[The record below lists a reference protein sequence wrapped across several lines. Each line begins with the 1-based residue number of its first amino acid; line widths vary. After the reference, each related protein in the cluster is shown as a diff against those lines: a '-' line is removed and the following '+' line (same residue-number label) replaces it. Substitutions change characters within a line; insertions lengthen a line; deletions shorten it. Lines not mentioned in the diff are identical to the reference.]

1 MVEMSDMTHSTAT
14 AKSPREHMLAEAFL
28 MLWRD
33 KFAFL
38 SALFLLLVVFAAFFG
53 PSLLTDQAL
62 QMNLRGRNAPPFELE
77 RGWIYFLGADNLGR
91 SLLARLVIGSRYTLM
106 IAGSAV
112 VLALVAGTILGLVA
126 GYRQG
131 RIATI
136 ILRAADILMSFP
148 SLLLALIV
156 LFVLAPSVANVVLV
170 LALSRVP
177 VYLRTCRA
185 EVLEIRER
193 QFVKAAKVLGASH
206 ARIVFLHILPNVVPT
221 LLTLA
226 TLEFAAVMLS
236 ESSLSFLGLG
246 VQAPAVTW
254 GLMVADGRGYLAS
267 AWWLSFWPGVTISLT
282 AISANL
288 MANWIRTATDPA
300 QRWRLEKRKRA

>member
-1 MVEMSDMTHSTAT
+1 MTDVAHSGVGDARAALSRITDV
-14 AKSPREHMLAEAFL
+14 FL

-33 KFAFL
+33 KFAFV
-38 SALFLLLVVFAAFFG
+38 SALFLLFVIYVTILGSSILPDGA
-53 PSLLTDQAL
+53 LT
-62 QMNLRGRNAPPFELE
+62 MNLRARNAPPFDLE
-77 RGWIYFLGADNLGR
+77 RGWVYILGADNLGR
-91 SLLARLVIGSRYTLM
+91 SLLARLAVGARYTLL

-112 VLALVAGTILGLVA
+112 IIALVIGAFFGLIA
-126 GYRQG
+126 GYRG
-131 RIATI
+131 GWIGTI
-136 ILRAADILMSFP
+136 ILRLADIVMSFP

-156 LFVLAPSVANVVLV
+156 LFVLSPQVSNVVLV

-193 QFVKAAKVLGASH
+193 QFVVAARALGASH
-206 ARIVFLHILPNVVPT
+206 ARMVFVHILPNALPT
-221 LLTLA
+221 LMTLA

-254 GLMVADGRGYLAS
+254 GLMVSDGRGYLAT
-267 AWWLSFWPGVTISLT
+267 AWWLSFWPGVAISLT

-288 MANWIRTATDPA
+288 LANWLRTALDPA
-300 QRWRLEKRKRA
+300 QRWRLEARSKS

>member
-1 MVEMSDMTHSTAT
+1 MNQIATHPAL
-14 AKSPREHMLAEAFL
+14 KSSKLREGFL

-38 SALFLLLVVFAAFFG
+38 SALLLLLVVAMAILG
-53 PSLLTDQAL
+53 PSLLPDEAL
-62 QMNLRGRNAPPFELE
+62 KMNLRGRNLPPFEWE
-77 RGWIYFLGADNLGR
+77 NGWLYILGADNLGR
-91 SLLARLVIGSRYTLM
+91 SLLARLIIGSRYTMM
-106 IAGSAV
+106 IAGTAV
-112 VLALVAGTILGLVA
+112 MASLILGTVLGLIA
-126 GYRQG
+126 GYREG
-131 RIATI
+131 WVGTI
-136 ILRAADILMSFP
+136 ILRGADILMSFP

-156 LFVLAPSVANVVLV
+156 LFVLSPQVSNVILV

-193 QFVKAAKVLGASH
+193 QFVKAARVLGASH

-221 LLTLA
+221 LMTLA
-226 TLEFAAVMLS
+226 TLEFAAVMLA

-254 GLMVADGRGYLAS
+254 GLMVADGRGYLAT
-267 AWWLSFWPGVTISLT
+267 AWWLSFWPGVAISLT

-288 MANWIRTATDPA
+288 LANWIRTATDPA
-300 QRWRLEKRKRA
+300 QRWRLEARNAK

>member
-1 MVEMSDMTHSTAT
+1 MTQIA
-14 AKSPREHMLAEAFL
+14 ADPALKSSKLREGFL

-38 SALFLLLVVFAAFFG
+38 SALLLLLVVAMAILG
-53 PSLLTDQAL
+53 PSLLPDEAL
-62 QMNLRGRNAPPFELE
+62 KMNLRGRNLPPFEWE
-77 RGWIYFLGADNLGR
+77 NGWLYILGADNLGR
-91 SLLARLVIGSRYTLM
+91 SLLARLIIGSRYTMM
-106 IAGSAV
+106 IAGTAV
-112 VLALVAGTILGLVA
+112 MASLILGTVLGLIA
-126 GYRQG
+126 GYREG
-131 RIATI
+131 WVGTI
-136 ILRAADILMSFP
+136 ILRGADILMSFP

-156 LFVLAPSVANVVLV
+156 LFVLSPQVSNVILV

-193 QFVKAAKVLGASH
+193 QFVKAARVLGASH

-221 LLTLA
+221 LMTLA
-226 TLEFAAVMLS
+226 TLEFAAVMLA

-254 GLMVADGRGYLAS
+254 GLMVADGRSYLAT
-267 AWWLSFWPGVTISLT
+267 AWWLSFWPGVAISLT

-288 MANWIRTATDPA
+288 LANWIRTATDPA
-300 QRWRLEKRKRA
+300 QRWRLEARNAK